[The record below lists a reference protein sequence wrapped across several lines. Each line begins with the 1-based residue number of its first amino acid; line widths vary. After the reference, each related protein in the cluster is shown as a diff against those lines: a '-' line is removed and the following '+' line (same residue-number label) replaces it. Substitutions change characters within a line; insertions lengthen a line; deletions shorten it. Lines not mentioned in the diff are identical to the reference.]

1 MTDSHRRG
9 TRKALV
15 TLTAALALTTQG
27 LTAPATLAEEGST
40 IVPAPIDNNGLFD
53 AAPPA
58 PVARGAVG
66 EGKLPDPVTSEF
78 FDSKVIRDVDPAGQR
93 CFRIPAIA
101 TAVDGTL
108 LVAFDNRYG
117 PDAQSRTWCRDAP
130 YENTKRN
137 SREKQ
142 TDIEIYRSHDSGK
155 SFEEGDF
162 IAKGTEDPRD
172 LSYTDPSIVVDHET
186 GKIFAVFVRGYD
198 YRFFDATAGV
208 NRGSVE
214 DPIQKRSVQD
224 TVIIESNDNGQTWGN
239 MKLLSELTEKIKV
252 RHKPGQE
259 LAGRGRFATSGNG
272 IQLKYGENA
281 GRLLF
286 PMSVHYSP
294 NGAGA
299 VANVALYSDD
309 HGATWNVGQGVGGE
323 GETNGDENKLVE
335 LSDGRIMMNSKST
348 GSNPG
353 NPRGAERWRSYSEDQ
368 GETWSKPEPVIV
380 APPQHPL
387 QRNTGI
393 NVSLI
398 KAYPSAPEGSA
409 AARVLLY
416 SAPIDTRIK
425 GEYGQDGR
433 SNGWVMASCDDGR
446 SWTHGRQIEA
456 GRFQYSVM
464 TPMADG
470 NIGMVYESGDKE
482 RGMTLKFAKFN
493 MAWLGADCLSN
504 KALGITDLPDPAL
517 AKAIEDAKAATA
529 KAEEATA
536 NVLKLTKEL
545 EEAELE
551 NEELAQ
557 ALAEAKSAAQDAI
570 AAAEEANARVKAAE
584 GATIE
589 AEEAAMKAENEAKAL
604 AEQLAKVEAELA
616 NSQDQAKALAEAKE
630 AAEIARKAAEEA
642 LKLEKEK
649 SGKAGGTDN
658 TENKGF
664 WQELLRIFPGFAP
677 IFSFLASIWGGMQK
691 LLAF

>member
-66 EGKLPDPVTSEF
+66 EGKLPEPVTSEF

-117 PDAQSRTWCRDAP
+117 PDAQSKTWCRDAP
-130 YENTKRN
+130 YNNKGVNTQ
-137 SREKQ
+137 EMQ
-142 TDIEIYRSHDSGK
+142 TDIEIYRSYDSGE
-155 SFEEGDF
+155 SFEKGDF
-162 IAKGTEDPRD
+162 IAKGTEDPRN
-172 LSYTDPSIVVDHET
+172 LSYTDPAIVVDHET
-186 GKIFAVFVRGYD
+186 GKIFAFFVRGYD
-198 YRFFDATAGV
+198 YRLFDANKGINPGPVDAEIA
-208 NRGSVE
+208 RR
-214 DPIQKRSVQD
+214 DVQD
-224 TVIIESNDNGQTWGN
+224 TVVIESDDDGKSWKN
-239 MKLLSELTEKIKV
+239 MRMISDLTETLRVKT
-252 RHKPGQE
+252 RPGQE
-259 LAGRGRFATSGNG
+259 VAGYGRFVTSGSG
-272 IQLKYGENA
+272 IQLAYGPKA
-281 GRLLF
+281 GRLLV
-286 PMSVHYSP
+286 PI
-294 NGAGA
+294 A
-299 VANVALYSDD
+299 VNTKNSGQNRVVNLAIYSDD
-309 HGATWNVGQGVGGE
+309 HGLSWEIGE
-323 GETNGDENKLVE
+323 GIAGDGVFGGDENKLVE
-335 LSDGRIMMNSKST
+335 LSDGRIMMNSKD
-348 GSNPG
+348 NDKD
-353 NPRGAERWRSYSEDQ
+353 RWTSYSFDQ
-368 GETWSKPEPVIV
+368 GEHWSDPVRTVI
-380 APPQHPL
+380 APPQHPEM
-387 QRNTGI
+387 RNKGI

-398 KAYPSAPEGSA
+398 RAYPNAPEGSA

-416 SAPIDTRIK
+416 SAPIDLRQN
-425 GEYGQDGR
+425 GQDGR

-584 GATIE
+584 GATTE

>member
-66 EGKLPDPVTSEF
+66 EGKLPEPVTSEF

-117 PDAQSRTWCRDAP
+117 PDAQSKTWCRDAP
-130 YENTKRN
+130 YNNKGVNTQ
-137 SREKQ
+137 EMQ
-142 TDIEIYRSHDSGK
+142 TDIEIYRSYDSGE
-155 SFEEGDF
+155 SFEKGDF
-162 IAKGTEDPRD
+162 IAKGTEDPRN
-172 LSYTDPSIVVDHET
+172 LSYTDPAIVVDHET
-186 GKIFAVFVRGYD
+186 GKIFAFFVRGYD
-198 YRFFDATAGV
+198 YRLFDANKGINPGPVDAEIA
-208 NRGSVE
+208 RR
-214 DPIQKRSVQD
+214 DVQD
-224 TVIIESNDNGQTWGN
+224 TVVIESDDDGKSWKN
-239 MKLLSELTEKIKV
+239 MRMISDLTETLRVKT
-252 RHKPGQE
+252 RPGQE
-259 LAGRGRFATSGNG
+259 VAGYGRFVTSGSG
-272 IQLKYGENA
+272 IQLAYGPKA
-281 GRLLF
+281 GRLLV
-286 PMSVHYSP
+286 PI
-294 NGAGA
+294 A
-299 VANVALYSDD
+299 VNTKDSGQNRVVNLAIYSDD
-309 HGATWNVGQGVGGE
+309 HGLSWEIGE
-323 GETNGDENKLVE
+323 GIAGDGVFGGDENKLVE
-335 LSDGRIMMNSKST
+335 LSDGRIMMNSKD
-348 GSNPG
+348 NDKD
-353 NPRGAERWRSYSEDQ
+353 RWTSYSFDQ
-368 GETWSKPEPVIV
+368 GEHWSDPVRTVI
-380 APPQHPL
+380 APPQHPEM
-387 QRNTGI
+387 RNKGI

-398 KAYPSAPEGSA
+398 RAYPNAPEGSA

-416 SAPIDTRIK
+416 SAPIDLRQN
-425 GEYGQDGR
+425 GQDGR

-584 GATIE
+584 GATTE

>member
-27 LTAPATLAEEGST
+27 LTAPATLAEEGSI

-117 PDAQSRTWCRDAP
+117 PGEQSKTWCRDAP
-130 YENTKRN
+130 YNNKGVNTQ
-137 SREKQ
+137 EMQ
-142 TDIEIYRSHDSGK
+142 TDIEIYRSHDSGE
-155 SFEEGDF
+155 SFEKGDF

-198 YRFFDATAGV
+198 YRFFDAHAGV
-208 NRGSVE
+208 NSG
-214 DPIQKRSVQD
+214 DPNARIARRDVQD

-323 GETNGDENKLVE
+323 GEPNGDENKLVE

-348 GSNPG
+348 GSNPSD
-353 NPRGAERWRSYSEDQ
+353 PRGAERWRSYSEDQ
-368 GETWSKPEPVIV
+368 GETWGKPEPVIV

-398 KAYPSAPEGSA
+398 RAYPSAPEGSA

-584 GATIE
+584 GATTE
-589 AEEAAMKAENEAKAL
+589 AKEAAMKAGNEAKAL

-677 IFSFLASIWGGMQK
+677 IFSFLASIWSGMQK

>member
-66 EGKLPDPVTSEF
+66 EGKLPEPVTSEF

-117 PDAQSRTWCRDAP
+117 PDAQSKTWCRDAP
-130 YENTKRN
+130 YNNKGVNTQ
-137 SREKQ
+137 EMQ
-142 TDIEIYRSHDSGK
+142 TDIEIYRSHDSGE
-155 SFEEGDF
+155 SFEKGDF
-162 IAKGTEDPRD
+162 IAKGTEDPRN
-172 LSYTDPSIVVDHET
+172 LSYTDPAIVVDHET
-186 GKIFAVFVRGYD
+186 GKIFAFFVRGYD
-198 YRFFDATAGV
+198 YRLFDANKGINPGPVDAEIA
-208 NRGSVE
+208 RR
-214 DPIQKRSVQD
+214 DVQD
-224 TVIIESNDNGQTWGN
+224 TVVIESDDDGKSWKN
-239 MKLLSELTEKIKV
+239 MRMISDLTETLRVKT
-252 RHKPGQE
+252 RPGQE
-259 LAGRGRFATSGNG
+259 VAGYGRFVTSGSG
-272 IQLKYGENA
+272 IQLAYGPKA
-281 GRLLF
+281 GRLLV
-286 PMSVHYSP
+286 PI
-294 NGAGA
+294 A
-299 VANVALYSDD
+299 VNTKDSGQNRVVNLAIYSDD
-309 HGATWNVGQGVGGE
+309 HGLSWEIGE
-323 GETNGDENKLVE
+323 GIAGDGVFGGDENKLVE
-335 LSDGRIMMNSKST
+335 LSDGRIMMNSKD
-348 GSNPG
+348 NDKD
-353 NPRGAERWRSYSEDQ
+353 RWTSYSFDQ
-368 GETWSKPEPVIV
+368 GEHWSDPVRTVI
-380 APPQHPL
+380 APPQHPEM
-387 QRNTGI
+387 RNKGI

-398 KAYPSAPEGSA
+398 RAYPNAPEGSA

-416 SAPIDTRIK
+416 SAPIDLRQN
-425 GEYGQDGR
+425 GQDGR

-584 GATIE
+584 GATTD

-642 LKLEKEK
+642 LKLEKGK

>member
-40 IVPAPIDNNGLFD
+40 IVPASIDNNGLFD

-66 EGKLPDPVTSEF
+66 EGKLPEPVTSEF

-117 PDAQSRTWCRDAP
+117 PDAQSKTWCRDAP
-130 YENTKRN
+130 YNNKGVNTQ
-137 SREKQ
+137 EMQ
-142 TDIEIYRSHDSGK
+142 TDIEIYRSYDSGE
-155 SFEEGDF
+155 SFEKGDF
-162 IAKGTEDPRD
+162 IAKGTEDPRN
-172 LSYTDPSIVVDHET
+172 LSYTDPAIVVDHET
-186 GKIFAVFVRGYD
+186 GKIFAFFVRGYD
-198 YRFFDATAGV
+198 YRLFDANKGINPGPVDAEIA
-208 NRGSVE
+208 RR
-214 DPIQKRSVQD
+214 DVQD
-224 TVIIESNDNGQTWGN
+224 TVVIESDDDGKSWKN
-239 MKLLSELTEKIKV
+239 MRMISDLTETLRVKT
-252 RHKPGQE
+252 RPGQE
-259 LAGRGRFATSGNG
+259 VAGYGRFVTSGSG
-272 IQLKYGENA
+272 IQLAYGPKA
-281 GRLLF
+281 GRLLV
-286 PMSVHYSP
+286 PI
-294 NGAGA
+294 A
-299 VANVALYSDD
+299 VNTKDSGQNRVVNLAIYSDD
-309 HGATWNVGQGVGGE
+309 HGLSWEIGE
-323 GETNGDENKLVE
+323 GIAGDGVFGGDENKLVE
-335 LSDGRIMMNSKST
+335 LSDGRIMMNSKD
-348 GSNPG
+348 NDKD
-353 NPRGAERWRSYSEDQ
+353 RWTSYSFDQ
-368 GETWSKPEPVIV
+368 GEHWSDPVRTVI
-380 APPQHPL
+380 APPQHPEM
-387 QRNTGI
+387 RNKGI

-398 KAYPSAPEGSA
+398 RAYPNAPEGSA

-416 SAPIDTRIK
+416 SAPIDLRQN
-425 GEYGQDGR
+425 GQDGR

-584 GATIE
+584 GATTE

>member
-9 TRKALV
+9 TSKALV

-66 EGKLPDPVTSEF
+66 EGKLPEPVTSEF

-117 PDAQSRTWCRDAP
+117 PDAQSKTWCRDAP
-130 YENTKRN
+130 YNNKGVNTQ
-137 SREKQ
+137 EMQ
-142 TDIEIYRSHDSGK
+142 TDIEIYRSYDSGE
-155 SFEEGDF
+155 SFEKGDF
-162 IAKGTEDPRD
+162 IAKGTEDPRN
-172 LSYTDPSIVVDHET
+172 LSYTDPAIVVDHET
-186 GKIFAVFVRGYD
+186 GKIFAFFVRGYD
-198 YRFFDATAGV
+198 YRLFDANKGINPGPVDAEIA
-208 NRGSVE
+208 RR
-214 DPIQKRSVQD
+214 DVQD
-224 TVIIESNDNGQTWGN
+224 TVVIESDDDGKSWKN
-239 MKLLSELTEKIKV
+239 MRMISDLTETLRVKT
-252 RHKPGQE
+252 RPGQE
-259 LAGRGRFATSGNG
+259 VAGYGRFVTSGSG
-272 IQLKYGENA
+272 IQLAYGPKA
-281 GRLLF
+281 GRLLV
-286 PMSVHYSP
+286 PI
-294 NGAGA
+294 A
-299 VANVALYSDD
+299 VNTKDSGQNRVVNLAIYSDD
-309 HGATWNVGQGVGGE
+309 HGLSWEIGE
-323 GETNGDENKLVE
+323 GIAGDGVFGGDENKLVE
-335 LSDGRIMMNSKST
+335 LSDGRIMMNSKD
-348 GSNPG
+348 NDKD
-353 NPRGAERWRSYSEDQ
+353 RWTSYSFDQ
-368 GETWSKPEPVIV
+368 GEHWSDPVRTVI
-380 APPQHPL
+380 APPQHPEM
-387 QRNTGI
+387 RNKGI

-398 KAYPSAPEGSA
+398 RAYPNAPEGSA

-416 SAPIDTRIK
+416 SAPIDLRQN
-425 GEYGQDGR
+425 GQDGR

-584 GATIE
+584 GATTE